1 MNSTKKNIDLST
13 SSLDE
18 VKSFIAN
25 KEQLSQY
32 GEIKLPYSLLKE
44 EADLSTLADNHCLFC
59 KDGEVLVDARPSYL
73 PIVRRKSFIESDK
86 LEFKGII
93 APIDLNED
101 DKDECLLLEKTEGD
115 EIEVREIDVCC
126 VITGMHMRQN
136 PLKKHIVAI
145 NLVKLYLSPN
155 I

>member
-1 MNSTKKNIDLST
+1 MNTTKKNIDLST

-44 EADLSTLADNHCLFC
+44 EADLSSLADNHCLFC

-73 PIVRRKSFIESDK
+73 PIVRRKSFYW
-86 LEFKGII
+86 
-93 APIDLNED
+93 
-101 DKDECLLLEKTEGD
+101 C
-115 EIEVREIDVCC
+115 
-126 VITGMHMRQN
+126 
-136 PLKKHIVAI
+136 PLKKWRGFILHCKSV
-145 NLVKLYLSPN
+145 NN
-155 I
+155 DTFME